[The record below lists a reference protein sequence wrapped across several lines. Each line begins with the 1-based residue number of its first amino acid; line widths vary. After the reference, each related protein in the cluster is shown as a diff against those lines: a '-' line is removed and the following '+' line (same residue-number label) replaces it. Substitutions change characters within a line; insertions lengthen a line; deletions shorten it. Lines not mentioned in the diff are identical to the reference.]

1 MKSFIEKEALELTLE
16 GKIWP
21 FPVYEVGTYLTIMC
35 VFKKDIQIYWLYPG
49 LFMKGFQDQAYR
61 FNKQRNQL
69 KQSQRSRLHPNW
81 KVHVSEDF

>member
-35 VFKKDIQIYWLYPG
+35 VFKKDIQIY
-49 LFMKGFQDQAYR
+49 
-61 FNKQRNQL
+61 
-69 KQSQRSRLHPNW
+69 
-81 KVHVSEDF
+81 